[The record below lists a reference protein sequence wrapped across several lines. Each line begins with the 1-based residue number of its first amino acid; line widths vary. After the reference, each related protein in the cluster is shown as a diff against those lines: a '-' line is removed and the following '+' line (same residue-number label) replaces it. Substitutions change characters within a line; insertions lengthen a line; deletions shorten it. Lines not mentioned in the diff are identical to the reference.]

1 MKSRGVKHN
10 AEMFMSGRQY
20 IHDRQINL
28 DGKIILQ
35 KYAKCADCNGQINL
49 SNFHISDAGEG
60 KWLLLCKTH
69 ICLASRDGRYV
80 GADKFKKKAGVEVV
94 AASAVSAAKDEKATP
109 ERPSSRL
116 FGAQLDHH
124 RVMMPLM
131 S

>member
-1 MKSRGVKHN
+1 MPKCAV
-10 AEMFMSGRQY
+10 SGKAVY
-20 IHDRQINL
+20 PLDRQINL

-69 ICLASRDGRYV
+69 YLSRFKETGVYV
-80 GADKFKKKAGVEVV
+80 GADKFKKKAGAEVV

-109 ERPSSRL
+109 RKTIKSTIWSWKSGKRWRTTSACL
-116 FGAQLDHH
+116 
-124 RVMMPLM
+124 
-131 S
+131 